1 MTNQNII
8 QRRGRKTSTLPITNN
23 DVQKEGHKKLSSIS
37 VYDRTSPL
45 RWCILLIVSMIIG
58 TIIWKPIV
66 LFLGS
71 KSTQSATQHDI
82 HLNEKKVHQQS
93 HSKGIQNSRSLS
105 SQFSKLAFALH
116 NSDLVALYFAASW
129 CPMSTPISIALDKAF
144 GNKDYILTPTD
155 KGRKPLSIVYVSSD
169 RDVDEYN
176 EYIENRNWLAI
187 PFESAQRTNI
197 KKHFKTCAHRELEE
211 LDIDRKHEIPTIIVI
226 DSETEGIITTNGA
239 DDLDDLGAKA
249 FDHWKD
255 MQSWIKKRSSKYD
268 NI

>member
-23 DVQKEGHKKLSSIS
+23 DVLNEGHKKLTSIS

-45 RWCILLIVSMIIG
+45 RWCILLTVSMIIG
-58 TIIWKPIV
+58 TIIWKPT
-66 LFLGS
+66 FLGS
-71 KSTQSATQHDI
+71 KSTQSAMQHDI
-82 HLNEKKVHQQS
+82 QLYDKEVHQQS
-93 HSKGIQNSRSLS
+93 HSKGIQNSRSFS

-144 GNKDYILTPTD
+144 GNKDYILSPTD
-155 KGRKPLSIVYVSSD
+155 VGRKHLSIVYVSSD
-169 RDVDEYN
+169 RDIDEYN
-176 EYIENRNWLAI
+176 EYIKNRNWLAI

-226 DSETEGIITTNGA
+226 DSETEGIITPNGA

-255 MQSWIKKRSSKYD
+255 MQKWIKKRSSEYD